1 VRPSLGSAPSGSGQL
16 NDAELAARAAAGDVA
31 AFTDLVRRHERRVR
45 SFLGRLTRGEGA
57 EDLAQETFL
66 KAWRT
71 ASSWRGEGSYQGWLL
86 RIAWRQFL
94 SSRRG
99 RREAGAEVERPAP
112 AADADLRIDIDR
124 ALASLPARER
134 AAALLC
140 YAEGCSHAE
149 AAAILDLPLGTLKS
163 IVSRARTSL
172 VRQLEGHEG

>member
-1 VRPSLGSAPSGSGQL
+1 MRPSLLSPPAGSGQL
-16 NDAELAARAAAGDVA
+16 NDGEWAAQAAAGDVA
-31 AFTDLVRRHERRVR
+31 AFTNLVRRHERRVR

-71 ASSWRGEGSYQGWLL
+71 ASSWRGEGSYEGWLL

-99 RREAGAEVERPAP
+99 RREAGAEAAGPAP
-112 AADADLRIDIDR
+112 AADANLRIDLDR

-140 YAEGCSHAE
+140 YGEGCSHAE

-163 IVSRARTSL
+163 IVLRARTFL
-172 VRQLEGHEG
+172 VRKLEGHEG

>member
-1 VRPSLGSAPSGSGQL
+1 MRASLVPAPPGSGQL
-16 NDAELAARAAAGDVA
+16 SDEALAARAAAGDVA
-31 AFTDLVRRHERRVR
+31 AFTNLVRRHERRVR
-45 SFLGRLTRGEGA
+45 SFLARLTRGEGD

-86 RIAWRQFL
+86 RIAWRLFL

-99 RREAGAEVERPAP
+99 RREAAVEAELPAA
-112 AADADLRIDIDR
+112 AADADMRIDLER
-124 ALASLPARER
+124 ALAALPLRER

-140 YAEGCSHAE
+140 YGEGCSHAE

-163 IVSRARTSL
+163 IVMRARAQL
-172 VRQLEGHEG
+172 MRQLEGQEG

>member
-16 NDAELAARAAAGDVA
+16 NDDELAARAAAGDVA
-31 AFTDLVRRHERRVR
+31 AFTNLVRRHERRVR

-57 EDLAQETFL
+57 EDLAQDVFL

-71 ASSWRGEGSYQGWLL
+71 ASSWRGEGSYEGWLL

-99 RREAGAEVERPAP
+99 RREQAAEAEPAAP
-112 AADADLRIDIDR
+112 AVDANLRIDVER
-124 ALASLPARER
+124 ALAQLPARER

-140 YAEGCSHAE
+140 YGEGCSHAE

-163 IVSRARTSL
+163 IVMRARAQL